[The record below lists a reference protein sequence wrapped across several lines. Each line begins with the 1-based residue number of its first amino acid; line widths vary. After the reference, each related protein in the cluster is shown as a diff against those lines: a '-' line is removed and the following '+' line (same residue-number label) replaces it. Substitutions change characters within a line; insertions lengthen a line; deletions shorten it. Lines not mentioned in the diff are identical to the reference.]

1 MYIAGHIGFT
11 LGAFGLLRRKKASFS
26 LKEVIIFSAVA
37 LVPDALDRAVHFV
50 ISTYPLHG
58 LFHSLPFYAVMI
70 CIFSL
75 TYKKVVVYPAMMA
88 FSAALDLLN
97 VNPES
102 LLYPLYSEA
111 STAHVPLVRG
121 KIEAFMGHFPHTL
134 GYRLSVGHYLVFEL
148 AGFLIIVLTLRKAVA
163 KGKDNAISYRTIE
176 DGRLRTLFVDILSPL
191 GRSASTLPDAQDLP
205 ALKELALRNGVL
217 PLLYVQLLNGSANET
232 GHVRKFLQDVK
243 PYFMKSAVISMKQ
256 EALEKEVQS
265 LFRKEDLPVIVIKGN
280 ALARDI
286 YNDRNCRLS
295 EDVDILVKRSDVFRA
310 AGILADAGYSGEQ
323 DVPLEYRYLSIHHA
337 TFYKVSESTP
347 LELHWLFGVPSYF
360 DLTSEE
366 IWDEVVRDGWG
377 DYKLSPELQ
386 IVLLLVH
393 HHSHSFRE
401 LKTLIDIVWALWRYE
416 AGIDWHLF
424 VSRLEKAGLIKT
436 AQITLAQIR
445 SLWNGTSAGIAAAK
459 TLTDEIEK
467 SGHAMPGRLASY
479 FSMDI
484 TGECCDRPSLD
495 KIMKRF
501 ALDRPAAIFRSFA
514 VLLPSWRGLGARYG
528 DRRLWR
534 LPVNYSRYLIWQLK
548 CWKG

>member
-50 ISTYPLHG
+50 ASTYPLHG

-75 TYKKVVVYPAMMA
+75 TYKKAVVYPAMMA
-88 FSAALDLLN
+88 FSAALDFLN
-97 VNPES
+97 VNPGS
-102 LLYPLYSEA
+102 LLYPLSWA

-148 AGFLIIVLTLRKAVA
+148 IGLLIIVLTVRKAVA
-163 KGKDNAISYRTIE
+163 KSRDNAISARAIE

-191 GRSASTLPDAQDLP
+191 GRSSSPLPEAQDLP
-205 ALKELALRNGVL
+205 ALKELALRNGLL

-243 PYFMKSAVISMKQ
+243 PYFMRSAVISLKQ

-310 AGILADAGYSGEQ
+310 AGILADAGYSGEP

-337 TFYKVSESTP
+337 IFYKAQGSTP

-360 DLTSEE
+360 ELTSEE
-366 IWDEVVRDGWG
+366 IWDEVVCDDRG
-377 DYKLSPELQ
+377 DYRLPPELQ

-401 LKTLIDIVWALWRYE
+401 LKTLIDIVWTLWRYE
-416 AGIDWHLF
+416 AAIDWHLF

-436 AQITLAQIR
+436 AQITLSQIS
-445 SLWNGTSAGIAAAK
+445 SLWNDTSAGVPAAR
-459 TLTDEIEK
+459 TLAGEIEK

-484 TGECCDRPSLD
+484 TGKRCDRPSLD
-495 KIMKRF
+495 KIIKRF
-501 ALDRPAAIFRSFA
+501 ALDRPSAIMRSF
-514 VLLPSWRGLGARYG
+514 VVMLPSWRALGARYG
-528 DRRLWR
+528 DRRLWK
-534 LPVNYSRYLIWQLK
+534 LPVNYSRYLMWQLK